1 MIKFFEGTDLIRKT
15 TYIYIYIYIY
25 IYNILIFNDPFHVKQ
40 KLDFVISLTM
50 GTLMH
55 AQKINPEKIKLSTN
69 KIYALIFKF
78 LYRFMK

>member
-1 MIKFFEGTDLIRKT
+1 
-15 TYIYIYIYIY
+15 
-25 IYNILIFNDPFHVKQ
+25 VKQ

-55 AQKINPEKIKLSTN
+55 AQTINPEKIKLSTN

-78 LYRFMK
+78 FL

>member
-1 MIKFFEGTDLIRKT
+1 MYVCMYVLD
-15 TYIYIYIYIY
+15 IY
-25 IYNILIFNDPFHVKQ
+25 IYNNILLFNDPFHVKQ

>member
-15 TYIYIYIYIY
+15 TYIYIY
-25 IYNILIFNDPFHVKQ
+25 NILLFNDPFHVKQ